1 MDLYRL
7 LQDLNAE
14 KEKLEQVIASLE
26 EMQRAA
32 GLGLPP
38 APSSG
43 KRRGSKLISPDDEG
57 NG

>member
-7 LQDLNAE
+7 IQDLHAE
-14 KEKLEQVIASLE
+14 KEKLERVIASLE

-32 GLGLPP
+32 GLGVPP
-38 APSSG
+38 APGSG
-43 KRRGSKLISPDDEG
+43 KGRGSKPMSPGG